1 VDVTLERDLNG
12 LVLEPQVMV
21 LKCPVLV
28 LLELGTF
35 SFGLGHV
42 SWGLALAPDTWGL
55 GVGERSCLHH

>member
-35 SFGLGHV
+35 GFGLGHV
-42 SWGLALAPDTWGL
+42 SWGLALAPDT
-55 GVGERSCLHH
+55 